1 MAVFR
6 DISDPSIL
14 IGCTECPY
22 WFAMRFTDAEAW
34 TAAENHKINVHDVT
48 PSVARNT
55 RVQAE
60 KRARLA
66 VK

>member
-22 WFAMRFTDAEAW
+22 WFAMRFSEDDAW
-34 TAAENHKINVHDVT
+34 TAAENHKIEIHDVM
-48 PSVARNT
+48 PSEARKA
-55 RVQAE
+55 RKIAE
-60 KRARLA
+60 RRARQ
-66 VK
+66 VVS